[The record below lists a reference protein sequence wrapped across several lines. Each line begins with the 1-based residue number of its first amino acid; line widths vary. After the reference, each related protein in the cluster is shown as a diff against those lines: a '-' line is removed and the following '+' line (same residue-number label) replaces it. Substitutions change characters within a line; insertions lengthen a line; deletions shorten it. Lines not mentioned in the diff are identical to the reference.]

1 MEMHDQIAI
10 GVDVGGSHIV
20 SAAVNL
26 KELRILPGTT
36 FSVKVD
42 NKAAKEMVL
51 ETWSTAINKTMARI
65 PDKENINIGFAI
77 PGPFDY
83 CRGVALYE
91 GENDKYTNMYGVSV
105 PKELTR
111 YLDSK
116 NVNFR
121 FLNDATSF
129 GVGVATQGDAKQ
141 YPKIIVVTLG
151 TGFGSA
157 FVKDGIPQVNHTEVP
172 KNGCLWDKPFKQGI
186 GDDYFS
192 TRWCIKRYQEL
203 SSEKVKG
210 VKEIAEANNIHTQI
224 VFEEFGANM
233 AEFMIPFIQKF
244 RPELLVLGGNISH
257 ASRFFLP
264 TLKSRIQSAGHNI
277 NFEISL
283 LMEDAAILGS
293 AQLFNIHFWNQV
305 KNDLPNI

>member
-42 NKAAKEMVL
+42 NKATKEVVL
-51 ETWSTAINKTMARI
+51 ETWGTAINKTMAHI
-65 PDKENINIGFAI
+65 PDKENVNIGFAI

-83 CRGVALYE
+83 GRGVALYE

-111 YLDSK
+111 YLDSE

-129 GVGVATQGDAKQ
+129 GVGVATQGGAKQ

-192 TRWCIKRYQEL
+192 TRWCIKRYYEL

-210 VKEIAEANNIHTQI
+210 VKEIAQANNDHSQT
-224 VFEEFGANM
+224 VFKEFGVNM
-233 AEFMIPFIQKF
+233 AEFMIPFLQKF
-244 RPELLVLGGNISH
+244 RPELVVLGGNISH
-257 ASRFFLP
+257 ASQFFLP
-264 TLKSRIQSAGHNI
+264 SLKSGVLGAGLDI
-277 NFEISL
+277 RFEVSL
-283 LMEDAAILGS
+283 LMEEAAILGS
-293 AQLFNIHFWNQV
+293 AQLFDAYFWDQV
-305 KNDLPNI
+305 KNDLPNV

>member
-1 MEMHDQIAI
+1 MKNDTAI

-26 KELRILPGTT
+26 KKLRILPGTS

-42 NKAAKEMVL
+42 NKATKEMVL
-51 ETWSTAINKTMARI
+51 ETWSTAINKTISRI
-65 PDKENINIGFAI
+65 PDKKNANIGFAI

-83 CRGVALYE
+83 GRGIALYE
-91 GENDKYTNMYGVSV
+91 GENDKYTNMCGVSV
-105 PKELTR
+105 PKELKR
-111 YLDSK
+111 YLDSE

-129 GVGVATQGDAKQ
+129 GVGVATQESAKQ
-141 YPKIIVVTLG
+141 YRKIIVITLG

-157 FVKDGIPQVNHTEVP
+157 FVKDGIPQVNHAEVP
-172 KNGCLWDKPFKQGI
+172 KDGCLWDKPFRNGI

-203 SSEKVKG
+203 SLEKVKG
-210 VKEIAEANNIHTQI
+210 VKEIAEANNSHTQI

-233 AEFMIPFIQKF
+233 AEFMIPFIQRF

-264 TLKSRIQSAGHNI
+264 TLKSKIQSAGLNI
-277 NFEISL
+277 DFEISL

-293 AQLFNIHFWNQV
+293 AQLFDSYFWNQV

>member
-1 MEMHDQIAI
+1 MKNEIAI

-26 KELRILPGTT
+26 KKLRILPGTT

-42 NKAAKEMVL
+42 NKATKEVVL
-51 ETWSTAINKTMARI
+51 ETWSTAINKTISRI
-65 PDKENINIGFAI
+65 PDKKNVNIGFAI

-83 CRGVALYE
+83 DRGIALYE

-105 PKELTR
+105 PKELIR
-111 YLDSK
+111 YLDSE

-129 GVGVATQGDAKQ
+129 GVGVATQVSAKQ
-141 YPKIIVVTLG
+141 YPKIIVITLG

-172 KNGCLWDKPFKQGI
+172 KDGCLWDKPFRNGI

-203 SSEKVKG
+203 SLEKVKG

-244 RPELLVLGGNISH
+244 RPQLLVLGGNISH

-264 TLKSRIQSAGHNI
+264 TLKSRIQSAGLNI

>member
-1 MEMHDQIAI
+1 MDRGNQIAI
-10 GVDVGGSHIV
+10 GVDVGGSHII
-20 SAAVNL
+20 SAAVDL
-26 KELRILPGTT
+26 SKLEILLGTT

-42 NKAAKEMVL
+42 NKAEKEVVL
-51 ETWSTAINKTMARI
+51 ETWSKAINKTIAHI
-65 PDKENINIGFAI
+65 PDKENVNIGFAI

-83 CRGVALYE
+83 DRGIALFE
-91 GENDKYTNMYGVSV
+91 GENDKYANMYGVSV
-105 PKELTR
+105 PKELKR
-111 YLDSK
+111 YLDCG

-141 YPKIIVVTLG
+141 YSKIIVVTLG

-157 FVKDGIPQVNHTEVP
+157 FVKDGIPQVNHAEVP
-172 KNGCLWDKPFKQGI
+172 KDGCLWDKPFKKGI

-210 VKEIAEANNIHTQI
+210 VKEIAESNNNHSQT

-257 ASRFFLP
+257 ASKFFLP
-264 TLKSRIQSAGHNI
+264 TLKSEIQSAGLDI
-277 NFEISL
+277 DFEISL

-293 AQLFNIHFWNQV
+293 AQLFDVHFWNQV

>member
-1 MEMHDQIAI
+1 MDTYNQIAI
-10 GVDVGGSHIV
+10 GVDVGGSHII

-26 KELRILPGTT
+26 SELQILPETT

-42 NKAAKEMVL
+42 NKAKKEVVL
-51 ETWSTAINKTMARI
+51 ETWSKAINKTIAHI
-65 PDKENINIGFAI
+65 PDKENVNIGFAI

-83 CRGVALYE
+83 GKGVALYE
-91 GENDKYTNMYGVSV
+91 GENDKYVNMYGVSV
-105 PKELTR
+105 PNELTR
-111 YLDSK
+111 YLDSE

-129 GVGVATQGDAKQ
+129 GVGIASQGDAKQ
-141 YPKIIVVTLG
+141 YRKIIVVTLG

-157 FVKDGIPQVNHTEVP
+157 FVKEGIPQVNHVEVP

-210 VKEIAEANNIHTQI
+210 VKEIAEANNNHAQT

-233 AEFMIPFIQKF
+233 AEFMIPFLQKF

-257 ASRFFLP
+257 ASKFFLP
-264 TLKSRIQSAGHNI
+264 TLKSGVQSAGLDI
-277 NFEISL
+277 DFEISF

-293 AQLFNIHFWNQV
+293 AQLFESHFWNQI
-305 KNDLPNI
+305 KNNLPNI

>member
-26 KELRILPGTT
+26 KKLQILPGTT

-42 NKAAKEMVL
+42 NKATKEVVL
-51 ETWSTAINKTMARI
+51 ETWSTAINKTISCI
-65 PDKENINIGFAI
+65 PDKKNVNIGFAI

-83 CRGVALYE
+83 YKGIALFE
-91 GENDKYTNMYGVSV
+91 GENDKYVNMYGVSV
-105 PKELTR
+105 PKELAR
-111 YLDSK
+111 YLESK

-129 GVGVATQGDAKQ
+129 GVGVATQAAAKQ

-157 FVKDGIPQVNHTEVP
+157 FVKDGIPQVNHAEVP
-172 KNGCLWDKPFKQGI
+172 KDGCLWDKPFKNGI

-203 SSEKVKG
+203 SLEKVKG

-233 AEFMIPFIQKF
+233 AEFLIPFLQMF
-244 RPELLVLGGNISH
+244 RPELVVLGGNISH
-257 ASRFFLP
+257 ASTFFLP
-264 TLKSRIQSAGHNI
+264 SLKSGVLAAGLDI
-277 NFEISL
+277 RFEVSL
-283 LMEDAAILGS
+283 LMEEAAILGS
-293 AQLFNIHFWNQV
+293 AQLFDAYFWDQV
-305 KNDLPNI
+305 KNDLPNV